1 MTEPAG
7 LIASGTA
14 TGRWVLDPAGSRA
27 DFYVRHFWG
36 AITVHGWF
44 DRMTG
49 SGTVDPDG
57 ALTGSIAIAADSLDS
72 GNGQRDRHLRSAD
85 FFDATDHPEVIVTL
99 TSATPTAQ
107 GALSCT
113 GTLEAAGRVQPIEFT
128 AQAQISEDAVVLSG
142 EITVDR
148 SVFGM
153 TWRPMRVASLAARA
167 TVTARFVRG

>member
-1 MTEPAG
+1 MMTEPAG

-49 SGTVDPDG
+49 SGTVAPDG

-85 FFDATDHPEVIVTL
+85 FFDVTDHPEVIVTL
-99 TSATPTAQ
+99 ASATPT
-107 GALSCT
+107 G
-113 GTLEAAGRVQPIEFT
+113 
-128 AQAQISEDAVVLSG
+128 
-142 EITVDR
+142 
-148 SVFGM
+148 
-153 TWRPMRVASLAARA
+153 
-167 TVTARFVRG
+167 